1 MFINLISVF
10 YCKIPFHFWK
20 GILYFYHSL
29 FFMYSTTIIFI
40 NFFLRK
46 KNNKKYLFFYF
57 LFFAPMFSFAQ
68 EDVSKY
74 VDIELQKVAKS
85 ENHSYTSAVSYYAV
99 KWEKIPQSINIVRR
113 LSEHTAIIKI
123 DNESAYNVVSKVV
136 RINAANNN
144 WKFSPAL
151 EKKSKN
157 SETVQHYI
165 LLGFSVDSLLYA
177 LKSRFRNLVI
187 VRVDKASNS
196 IVVQCSYKF
205 ILDKIISLNE
215 IIFVDEYTSPKT
227 EISIIGYN
235 RSFHGINILDY
246 SIPNANGKNIV
257 VGIKENNVEVND
269 LDIYKR
275 VVPSTLAVAKVEE
288 HATVISSIIG
298 GAGNSFYDGR
308 GMANAAKFFS
318 STFSNLFAD
327 DAAIL
332 NTNKVT
338 VQNHSYGTIPQQ
350 FYGAEALSYDVQA
363 WQNKNILH
371 VFSAGNKGLS
381 FAPDGIYKNIPA
393 YANITGN
400 FKMAKNI
407 ITVGAVDIAGNVAA
421 ESSAGPIYDGRLAP
435 QLVALGPNGTSD
447 AAAIV
452 SGTIAVMQQVYADS
466 NSQILPTAALIKAV
480 MYNTA
485 DDVYKTGI
493 DYKTGYG
500 LVNSYA
506 AVSALQQKKYDVS
519 IITQSQV
526 WTKNIAVPANA
537 AQLKITMTYTD
548 SNATINN
555 NKAIVNDV
563 DIELQEISSG
573 VIYKPW
579 VLSTFANADSLA
591 KLPIRKRDSLN
602 TAEQI
607 SIALPN
613 AGSYQIKV
621 LGTNIVNASLPFC
634 IAYNVDTLNTFSFIN
649 PQHASDVNRA
659 ENEMLTIKWKTFVAD
674 TNQLGNLFISYNN
687 GTNWQLLKQSLKVYT
702 NKYGWQIKDTNSTAV
717 LKMETTFGTF
727 LSKNFIISKVV
738 RPNVDFV
745 CADSF
750 RLSWNK
756 HVYASGYKI
765 YSLIDSAFLKPILT
779 VTDTFNVFM
788 RLTYPSKVYAVEP
801 ILSNNLPAARSVAIN
816 IELQGVNCFYKTLN
830 YNLLDGNKLDLI
842 LELSIKG
849 YVDSIFFEKL
859 SPSGQFLKTYGSA
872 KVISNNLIY
881 TQPVNELENGTTY
894 FRAKLLL
901 KNGNIVYTDIISV
914 LTSGKK
920 YIIFYPNPVSKTGT
934 LNYVLQQGLSPNSRL
949 QLFDITGH
957 LLKNYATLPTTV
969 NLFTL
974 KAGVIIYKLY
984 DINNKKLE
992 TGKLLILP

>member
-1 MFINLISVF
+1 MYTTRIMFIN
-10 YCKIPFHFWK
+10 
-20 GILYFYHSL
+20 
-29 FFMYSTTIIFI
+29 IFLGKRNYI
-40 NFFLRK
+40 QFLCI
-46 KNNKKYLFFYF
+46 YF
-57 LFFAPMFSFAQ
+57 LFLAPLFSFAQ
-68 EDVSKY
+68 ENVNKY
-74 VDIELQKVAKS
+74 IDIELQKNVES
-85 ENHSYTSAVSYYAV
+85 EKLSYTCTGTYYVAQW
-99 KWEKIPQSINIVRR
+99 KKIPLNINIVRR
-113 LSEHTAIIKI
+113 LTEHAAIIKI
-123 DNESAYNVVSKVV
+123 DDKTAYNEISKLAK
-136 RINAANNN
+136 IDAANNT
-144 WKFSPAL
+144 WKFSPTL
-151 EKKSKN
+151 EQKSKN
-157 SETVQHYI
+157 SETVHHYI
-165 LLGFSVDSLLYA
+165 LSASSVDSLLYA
-177 LKSRFRNLVI
+177 LKSKCKNLTI
-187 VRVDKASNS
+187 VRIDKASNS
-196 IVVQCSYKF
+196 IVVQCSHKF
-205 ILDKIISLNE
+205 ILEKIISLSE
-215 IIFVDEYTSPKT
+215 VIFIDEYISPKT
-227 EISIIGYN
+227 EISIIGYD
-235 RSFHGINILDY
+235 RSFNGINILDY
-246 SIPNANGKNIV
+246 TIPNANGKNIV
-257 VGIKENNVEVND
+257 VGVKENNVEIND

-275 VVPSTLAVAKVEE
+275 VVPSSIAATKVEE

-350 FYGAEALSYDVQA
+350 FYGAEAVSYDVQT

-371 VFSAGNKGLS
+371 IFSAGNKGLS
-381 FAPDGIYKNIPA
+381 FAPDGIYKNIPT

-407 ITVGAVDIAGNVAA
+407 ITVGAVDIAGDVAA

-452 SGTIAVMQQVYADS
+452 TGAIAVMQQVYADS
-466 NSQILPTAALIKAV
+466 NSQVLPTALLIKAI
-480 MYNTA
+480 MFNTA

-526 WTKNIAVPANA
+526 WTKNIVVPANA

-563 DIELQEISSG
+563 DIELQEISTG
-573 VIYKPW
+573 IIYKPW

-607 SIALPN
+607 SIVLPT

-621 LGTNIVNASLPFC
+621 LGTNIVNTSLPFC
-634 IAYNVDTLNTFSFIN
+634 IAYNVDTLNTFAFIN

-674 TNQLGNLFISYNN
+674 TNQMGNLFISYNN
-687 GTNWQLLKQSLKVYT
+687 GTNWQLLKQALKVYT
-702 NKYGWQIKDTNSTAV
+702 NKYAWQIKDTNSTAV

-779 VTDTFNVFM
+779 VTDTFNVFK
-788 RLTYPSKVYAVEP
+788 RSTYPSLVYAVEP
-801 ILSNNLPAARSVAIN
+801 MLSNSLPTARSIAFN

-842 LELSIKG
+842 LELSVAG

-859 SPSGQFLKTYGSA
+859 SSVGQFKKYYGSV
-872 KVISNNLIY
+872 KVIGNNLIY
-881 TQPVNELENGTTY
+881 TQLVNELENGTTY

-901 KNGNIVYTDIISV
+901 KNGSIVYTDIISV
-914 LTSGKK
+914 LTSGKQS
-920 YIIFYPNPVSKTGT
+920 IIFYPNPVSKTGT
-934 LNYVLQQGLSPNSRL
+934 LNYMLQQGLSPNSRL
-949 QLFDITGH
+949 QFFDITGR
-957 LLKNYATLPTTV
+957 LIKSYATLPTKIDLSTF
-969 NLFTL
+969 N
-974 KAGVIIYKLY
+974 AGVIVYKLY
-984 DINNKKLE
+984 DVNNRKLE
-992 TGKLLILP
+992 TGKIVILP